1 MTPTISEQ
9 IATMFDS
16 FTSVVTAFTGYMT
29 QVITWMIAQPLV
41 LLFLGILILGLVFK
55 YVRSVI
61 SGL

>member
-1 MTPTISEQ
+1 MEAI
-9 IATMFDS
+9 
-16 FTSVVTAFTGYMT
+16 FTAVSTVVTEFLLLMT